1 MKILLITAFSH
12 IGNVGDQMVVE
23 LLVKLFTNG

>member
-1 MKILLITAFSH
+1 MKMLLITAFSY

-23 LLVKLFTNG
+23 VLVKLFTNG